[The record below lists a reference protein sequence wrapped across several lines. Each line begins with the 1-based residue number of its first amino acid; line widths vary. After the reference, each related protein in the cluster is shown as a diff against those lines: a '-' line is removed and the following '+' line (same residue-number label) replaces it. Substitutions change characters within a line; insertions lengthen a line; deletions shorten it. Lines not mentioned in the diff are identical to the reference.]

1 MKPKQLLILLI
12 ACGLVTGIALWK
24 KSGRAGDEPD
34 SPDADNPALFAE
46 FNPEEVGAFAIKTTK
61 HETTVS
67 RDGDKWVVAQRD
79 NFPAAQRL
87 VGEMLNNTGA
97 FHVASYE
104 DFDNDAIAANKL
116 LAPGEGK
123 EEEAG
128 SLVTFTK
135 PGGGGELLSFVAGS
149 TIMAKGSEQG
159 MPPKA
164 QWMKVKGGNKI
175 AKVADGFSDLKAEPK
190 DWLDKEKFF
199 KVEKLKSVAVA
210 GPTPEESWKITR
222 EKEGGDLKLDA
233 PAAGEEFDAAK
244 ASGQGSAF
252 SYPSF
257 DDILVEAEKAKAALD
272 KPTHTVTLESFEGPT
287 YVVKIGAKVEP
298 PKQDPPKEGETPP
311 TAPDAY
317 YLSYAVTGAL
327 NETPPPYA
335 TPAPTPP
342 AEPTAPAP
350 LAADANDEAKKKHEA
365 DTKAFEEAKKNLDTA
380 KSAHETAVKSWEEGK
395 KAAEEQFKKDLEKK
409 KETLAAQQAQQNR
422 IWIVQKYVLDPVMKK
437 RADFMKDK
445 PAAPAPGTPG
455 ATPAPGDAPAP
466 TVTPVPAPAPAPAP
480 APGGKIEAT
489 TPPIEVKI
497 PGADDKEMKEDDKK
511 EAAPAEDKKDE
522 TAQPEGNKE
531 EEKPKKKK

>member
-46 FNPEEVGAFAIKTTK
+46 FNPEEVGAFTVKSTK
-61 HETTVS
+61 HETSVS

-79 NFPAAQRL
+79 NFPASQRM
-87 VGEMLNNTGA
+87 VGEMLNNTGV

-104 DFDNDAIAANKL
+104 DFDSEAIAANKL

-128 SLVTFTK
+128 TLVTMTR
-135 PGGGGELLSFVAGS
+135 PGGAGELLSFVAGS
-149 TIMAKGSEQG
+149 TLTGKGSEQG

-164 QWMKVKGGNKI
+164 QWMKVKGGSRI
-175 AKVADGFSDLKAEPK
+175 AKVTDGFSDLKADPK

-210 GPTPEESWKITR
+210 GPTPEDSWKITR
-222 EKEGGDLKLDA
+222 EKEGGELKLDA
-233 PAAGEEFDAAK
+233 PAAGEEFDTAK

-257 DDILVEAEKAKAALD
+257 DDILPDTDKGKAALD
-272 KPTHTVTLESFEGPT
+272 KPTHTVTLESFEGPI

-298 PKQDPPKEGETPP
+298 PKPDPPKEGETPP
-311 TAPDAY
+311 TPPEAY
-317 YLSYAVTGAL
+317 YLSYAVSGAL

-365 DTKAFEEAKKNLDTA
+365 DTKAFEEAKKNLDSA
-380 KSAHETAVKSWEEGK
+380 KKAHETAVKSWEEGK
-395 KAAEEQFKKDLEKK
+395 KAHEEQFKKDLEKK
-409 KETLAAQQAQQNR
+409 KETLASQQAQQNR
-422 IWIVQKYVLDPVMKK
+422 VWIVQKYVLEPLLKK

-445 PAAPAPGTPG
+445 APPAT
-455 ATPAPGDAPAP
+455 TPAGTTPSGA
-466 TVTPVPAPAPAPAP
+466 TVTPVPPPPP
-480 APGGKIEAT
+480 KPGDRIQAT

-497 PGADDKEMKEDDKK
+497 PGPDDKEKPEDDQKD
-511 EAAPAEDKKDE
+511 EAAEPKVEKK
-522 TAQPEGNKE
+522 
-531 EEKPKKKK
+531 EEKPKPRKKRNN